1 MTGNATPRRCTGS
14 CCRRRC
20 WAARN
25 ARTPSASGLEA
36 LAGDGPRH
44 VLIHDGA
51 RPFVGAVTID
61 RVLAGLEQAPAVI
74 PAVQITDT
82 IKRVGDG
89 GTVVATVDRAGLW
102 GVQTPQGFHFEA
114 ILAAHRA
121 AHGGDPGRPVATDDA
136 QLAEAAGLRV
146 LVVPGEIDNLK
157 ITRELDL
164 TRAERLLQPV
174 PAETRVGMGLAVE
187 AFGPGDHVMLCG
199 VAVPHEQGLRRP
211 TADVALNALVDALAG
226 ALGGEHAAALLRPA
240 GDRPGE
246 QRVREDHG
254 IGARRRAAVWST
266 SISPSS
272 ASAPRSPRCATLSR
286 RVSPTFWALSRTASA
301 SRRRPPRAWASPD
314 AAKAW
319 PPRPRSPSRSR
330 RPSAPGGRRREPT
343 DGLPSCRRD
352 GLSLHITCRRLLT
365 QCDRRMEQSR
375 HPPVGSHRRCRTSR
389 PVRCFPAR
397 GEGQNQASGNWN
409 MHTIKNPAIE
419 ADRQAAWTLAGF
431 HSHDMTPVHGIA
443 LGAILGAVI
452 NILILALATY
462 FT

>member
-1 MTGNATPRRCTGS
+1 MEGVVPKQYRRLGALPVLRHGLDRLLRHPGIDMVQVVIHTLDRELYAEAVHGLVLPPPVLGGTE
-14 CCRRRC
+14 RQDTVRL
-20 WAARN
+20 
-25 ARTPSASGLEA
+25 GLEA

-146 LVVPGEIDNLK
+146 LMVPGEIDNLK

-164 TRAERLLQPV
+164 THAERLLQPV

-246 QRVREDHG
+246 QRVRETMASVRDEGGRLVNVDLTVIGERPKITPVRHALQARLADLLGLVADRVG
-254 IGARRRAAVWST
+254 IKATTTEGLGFAGRREGLAAQAAV
-266 SISPSS
+266 
-272 ASAPRSPRCATLSR
+272 AVA
-286 RVSPTFWALSRTASA
+286 F
-301 SRRRPPRAWASPD
+301 PPP
-314 AAKAW
+314 
-319 PPRPRSPSRSR
+319 
-330 RPSAPGGRRREPT
+330 
-343 DGLPSCRRD
+343 
-352 GLSLHITCRRLLT
+352 
-365 QCDRRMEQSR
+365 
-375 HPPVGSHRRCRTSR
+375 
-389 PVRCFPAR
+389 
-397 GEGQNQASGNWN
+397 
-409 MHTIKNPAIE
+409 
-419 ADRQAAWTLAGF
+419 
-431 HSHDMTPVHGIA
+431 
-443 LGAILGAVI
+443 
-452 NILILALATY
+452 
-462 FT
+462 